1 MKQQTKFIIQMDP
14 YMGELANIP
23 ADKLIE
29 WLFYCVDKNGVKVDT
44 IIWEGHCFFEQEAP
58 HFNAEIYKKFQD
70 KGINIMELIIDECHK
85 RGIKAYCNHRFSEVE
100 LDLEFG
106 RNELKQKHKDWVIK
120 TWWQEGLWNL
130 ASKELQ
136 EFKLNYITKIMSKYK
151 FDGICID
158 FLRHLPC
165 LPVGKQWE
173 YRECATEFMSK
184 LKDNMKKLNRQV
196 VVGAKLP
203 ENKEACYADG
213 FDVKKWAKNSLID
226 FVIGGSRTI
235 NPDIDWYKKI
245 TDGTDTLVY
254 TCWDAWHLSDA
265 CHNQTSD
272 FYRGMLSNWTH
283 KGSDGIVAFNFA
295 PAPHEELTK
304 LLPPEEI
311 MKCLGQDYSDFYNLL
326 NEGVSGNK
334 ALRYVADRRG
344 GYPFLTGCGGNNV
357 FAPLPAPIPNDET
370 PLDVKIDVCRDVR
383 DRQAEVRFVITNAK
397 ATCDRFKIFLNGI
410 QIKDFSEDYSYTD
423 QQIFWPEPQPAVYT
437 ANCLNSN
444 PAPILE
450 IKARVDG
457 SLIKNGTNT
466 LSISVIDR
474 INYILDSDS
483 INVERA
489 EIMVEPK
496 GN

>member
-1 MKQQTKFIIQMDP
+1 MKQTKFILQMDP
-14 YMGELANIP
+14 YTGELANIP
-23 ADKLIE
+23 HDKFME

-106 RNELKQKHKDWVIK
+106 RNVLKQKHKDWVIK

-130 ASKELQ
+130 ASLELQ
-136 EFKLNYITKIMSKYK
+136 EFKINYITKIMTKYS

-173 YRECATEFMSK
+173 HREYATEFMRK
-184 LKDNMKKLNRQV
+184 LKDNMNKLNRQV

-203 ENKEACYADG
+203 ESGEACHKDG
-213 FDVKKWAKNSLID
+213 FDVEKWAENSLVD

-235 NPDIDWYKKI
+235 NPDIEWYKKV
-245 TDGTDTLVY
+245 TENTDTLVY
-254 TCWDAWHLSDA
+254 TCWDEGHVSDA
-265 CHNQTSD
+265 HNNQTSD
-272 FYRGMLSNWTH
+272 FYRGMLSNWTK
-283 KGSDGIVAFNFA
+283 KGSDGVVAFNFS
-295 PAPHEELTK
+295 PSPYEVLSK

-311 MKCLGQDYSDFYNLL
+311 IHCLGGDYTDFYNILVEK
-326 NEGVSGNK
+326 NSQDK
-334 ALRYVADRRG
+334 ALKYVAERRG
-344 GYPFLTGCGGNNV
+344 GYPFLTGYGGNNA
-357 FAPLPAPIPNDET
+357 FAPLPAPIPNDEA
-370 PLDVKIDVCRDVR
+370 PLNIKIDSCGDFHGRK
-383 DRQAEVRFVITNAK
+383 AEIRFVITNAK
-397 ATCDRFKIFLNGI
+397 SSCDKFKIFLNGALI
-410 QIKDFSEDYSYTD
+410 EDFTENYSYTD
-423 QQIFWPEPQPAVYT
+423 NQIFWPDPQPSMF
-437 ANCLNSN
+437 LNTTLKSN
-444 PAPILE
+444 PTPILE

-457 SLIKNGTNT
+457 KLINNGTNT